1 MRDMRNIRLDEMES
15 MVIKRGV
22 MTLKQLSDI
31 FDISLNTVR
40 SDIDSI
46 VQRGRIKKVYGGVRS
61 VVSESGLLDYRI
73 REDKSI
79 HLKQEIC
86 KKAAALID
94 DGDIIFIDSGTTTI
108 HMIDYL
114 KDKKNIKVVTNS
126 IVVVSKLLGNN
137 NLSVIC
143 IGGVVRN
150 KTMSVASSESLLV
163 LKQYN
168 IQKAFMAATAVNVK
182 NGAMNSSFDER
193 AVKALAVERAEKV
206 YLLVDSSKFDKS
218 ALLTYC
224 ELEDINALITDE
236 GNKEYIEI
244 LEKHGVKVL

>member
-15 MVIKRGV
+15 MVIKKGV
-22 MTLKQLSDI
+22 ITLKQLSDI

-168 IQKAFMAATAVNVK
+168 IQKAFMAATAAERTAAAARRA
-182 NGAMNSSFDER
+182 GTAAPGTAR
-193 AVKALAVERAEKV
+193 AVTAGER
-206 YLLVDSSKFDKS
+206 
-218 ALLTYC
+218 
-224 ELEDINALITDE
+224 
-236 GNKEYIEI
+236 
-244 LEKHGVKVL
+244 